1 MNNFIQYLKQ
11 KREHFSISIIS
22 NHFEREIC
30 NCLLLHPELLSSIDG
45 LAYRYISYGNKHN
58 VDFSIR
64 YQKDNSKITFVVR
77 DEFEL
82 LIAVSMILK
91 SHKDRI
97 KIIIDNTNHF
107 TNRQLIIQHIKDLQ
121 NSSGID
127 FEFGQRSMSSS
138 LVRPFFDEEIL
149 ICELSYKYFDDAFLV
164 NQLSCVVAEHCIKTE
179 HIHGDVNII
188 NYLMNW
194 FRDNVRYK
202 DNDLQSDHSA
212 VGLIKNGTAVCQGIA
227 VYAYLYLNRK
237 GVCTRYVHGEG
248 DGNGGWGLHA
258 WNLSLISGNWTHID
272 FTFELN
278 SYRHSAIK
286 SISDFETDHK
296 WDKLMYNA
304 DKSFKAKNTVDAL
317 KSSLI
322 TVLPNQ
328 SIFSINGVVVYI
340 PSLMNAAPVIN
351 GRMYLS
357 VFDIF
362 PFFDICFNISD
373 NRVTFY
379 VGVKKYS
386 FPISVVQKR
395 KNTLFFPIELLT
407 HMGLK
412 VSIDNHL
419 RITVSM

>member
-1 MNNFIQYLKQ
+1 MNSFIQFLRQ

-22 NHFEREIC
+22 NHFESEIR

-64 YQKDNSKITFVVR
+64 YHKDNSKMTFVVR

-82 LIAVSMILK
+82 IIAVSMILK
-91 SHKDRI
+91 SHKDRV
-97 KIIIDNTNHF
+97 KIIVDNTTHF
-107 TNRQLIIQHIKDLQ
+107 TKRQFIIQHIKDLQ

-127 FEFGQRSMSSS
+127 FELGQRSMSSS

-149 ICELSYKYFDDAFLV
+149 VCELSYKYFDDAFLV

-179 HIHGDVNII
+179 RIRGDVNII

-194 FRDNVRYK
+194 FRENVRYK

-227 VYAYLYLNRK
+227 VYAYLYLNRR
-237 GVCTRYVHGEG
+237 GIHTRYVHGEG
-248 DGNGGWGLHA
+248 DGSGGWGLHA
-258 WNLSLISGNWTHID
+258 WNLSLISGTWTHID

-278 SYRHSAIK
+278 SYRQSTIK
-286 SISDFETDHK
+286 SIADFEVDHR

-328 SIFSINGVVVYI
+328 NIFSINGVVVYI
-340 PSLMNAAPVIN
+340 PSLTNAAPAIN
-351 GRMYLS
+351 GKMYLS

-362 PFFDICFNISD
+362 PFFDICFNITNNS
-373 NRVTFY
+373 VCFY
-379 VGVKKYS
+379 VGMKKCS
-386 FPISVVQKR
+386 FPLTILQKR
-395 KNTLFFPIELLT
+395 NNTLYFPIESLNKI
-407 HMGLK
+407 GLK
-412 VSIDNHL
+412 ISVDNHS
-419 RITVSM
+419 RITIAL